1 MKILTRLRLSLGHL
15 NEHKFKHGLN
25 KTINSTCICG
35 GDIESINHFLLHYP
49 EYCEAR

>member
-15 NEHKFKHGLN
+15 NEHKFKHRLN

-35 GDIESINHFLLHYP
+35 GDIKSINHFFLHYP